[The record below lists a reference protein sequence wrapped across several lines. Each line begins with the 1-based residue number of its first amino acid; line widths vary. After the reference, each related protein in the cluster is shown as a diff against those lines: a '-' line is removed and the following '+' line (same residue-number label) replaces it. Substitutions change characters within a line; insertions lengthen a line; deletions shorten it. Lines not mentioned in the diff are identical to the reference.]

1 MNFNDHDPPHFHAK
15 YRNYQ
20 IIAEI
25 ETGIIEGKFPK
36 RALSLVLEW
45 YEKNK
50 DLIMQNWNSIKETG
64 NFTKIQPLD

>member
-15 YRNYQ
+15 CGNYQ